1 MQIPKFLIIVV
12 TLYIFSIPFN
22 TTALADDQA
31 DPAATAIVNTLYQIK
46 NLLIKRSSPSDI
58 EEMIKQSRNK
68 GATGYK
74 FDRYSGDKTGWS
86 LFDSKGREVLR
97 VIFSFVG
104 HRATEGKYFG
114 PLMSFNDSKEV
125 HKWHRD
131 IMSTYYKQIGIDKYY
146 LEDNCTASMELFQGS
161 TGLGRSIIT
170 VVCQ

>member
-1 MQIPKFLIIVV
+1 
-12 TLYIFSIPFN
+12 
-22 TTALADDQA
+22 
-31 DPAATAIVNTLYQIK
+31 
-46 NLLIKRSSPSDI
+46 
-58 EEMIKQSRNK
+58 MIKQARNK

-74 FDRYSGDKTGWS
+74 FDRYSEGKTGWS

-114 PLMSFNDSKEV
+114 PLMSLHDSKEV
-125 HKWHRD
+125 HKWHGD
-131 IMSTYYKQIGIDKYY
+131 ILSKYYKQIGFDKYY
-146 LEDNCTASMELFQGS
+146 LEDNCTASVELFQGS